1 MLMSGATDVSV
12 LIYSTNLNIS
22 RTMRTALRGM
32 GVRRVHL
39 AADENGIMEG
49 FATADPVVAI
59 IYVEGAEK
67 DDGLERLRWLRRA
80 PNSPKREIPVVVAS
94 QSRDIATIQAVIN
107 AGGHEYALFPA
118 SGDQLLKKIT
128 AARNSSRPFIETADY
143 VGPCR
148 RRRADPLYKGPER
161 RAAAAAAASAEPK
174 AS

>member
-1 MLMSGATDVSV
+1 MSGATDVSI
-12 LIYSTNLNIS
+12 LIFCTNMNIA

-32 GVRRVHL
+32 AVRRVHL
-39 AADENGIMEG
+39 AVDESGIMEG
-49 FATADPVVAI
+49 FATADPTVMV

-67 DDGLERLRWLRRA
+67 DDGLERLRWLRRS
-80 PNSPKREIPVVVAS
+80 PNSPKREMPVVVVS
-94 QSRDIATIQAVIN
+94 QSRDMATIQAVIN

-128 AARNSSRPFIETADY
+128 AARNSTRPFIETADY

-148 RRRADPLYKGPER
+148 RRRADPLFKGPER
-161 RAAAAAAASAEPK
+161 RAAVAASTAPK

>member
-1 MLMSGATDVSV
+1 MLMSSATDVSV
-12 LIYSTNLNIS
+12 LIFSTNMNIS

-39 AADENGIMEG
+39 ALDESGIMEG
-49 FATADPVVAI
+49 FATADPTVVI
-59 IYVEGAEK
+59 VYVDGPEK

-80 PNSPKREIPVVVAS
+80 PNSPKRQIPVVVAS
-94 QSRDIATIQAVIN
+94 QSRDMATINAVIN
-107 AGGHEYALFPA
+107 AGGNEYVLFPA

-128 AARNSSRPFIETADY
+128 AARNSNRPFIEAADY

-161 RAAAAAAASAEPK
+161 RAGAAPRAEPK

>member
-1 MLMSGATDVSV
+1 MSGAADVSV
-12 LIYSTNLNIS
+12 LIFSTNMNIA
-22 RTMRTALRGM
+22 RTMRTALRGI

-39 AADENGIMEG
+39 AADEAGIFEG
-49 FATADPVVAI
+49 FTTSDPVVAI
-59 IYVEGAEK
+59 IYVDGPEK
-67 DDGLERLRWLRRA
+67 DDGLEKLRWLRRA

-94 QSRDIATIQAVIN
+94 QSRDIATINAVIN

-128 AARNSSRPFIETADY
+128 AARNSNRPFIETADY

-148 RRRADPLYKGPER
+148 RRRIDPLYKGPER
-161 RAAAAAAASAEPK
+161 RAAAPSAEPK

>member
-1 MLMSGATDVSV
+1 MSGAADISV
-12 LIYSTNLNIS
+12 LIFTSNMNIS

-32 GVRRVHL
+32 GLRRVHL
-39 AADENGIMEG
+39 ATDEAGIFEG
-49 FATADPVVAI
+49 FSTADPVVMI

-67 DDGLERLRWLRRA
+67 DDGLERLRWLRRS
-80 PNSPKREIPVVVAS
+80 PNSPKREMPVVVVS

-128 AARNSSRPFIETADY
+128 AARNSNRPFIETADY

-148 RRRADPLYKGPER
+148 RRRVDPLYKGPER
-161 RAAAAAAASAEPK
+161 RAAVAASEPK